1 MAELNHTIV
10 WSSDKEA
17 SARFVAGVLGLP
29 EPVKFERFEVVQL
42 SNGVSLDFA
51 NRDGPIAR
59 QHYAFLV
66 SDAEFDAGFAWIKAR
81 GLEFWA
87 DPARQIVGEINTRDG
102 GRGFYFMGM
111 DGHVLELLTRPYGSG
126 EDAA

>member
-1 MAELNHTIV
+1 MPELNHTIV
-10 WSSDKEA
+10 WSSDQVA

-29 EPVKFERFEVVQL
+29 EPVKFARFDVVQL
-42 SNGVSLDFA
+42 ANGVSLDFT
-51 NRDGPIAR
+51 NKDGPIAP

-66 SDAEFDAGFAWIKAR
+66 SDAEFDAGFAWLTGQ
-81 GLEFWA
+81 GLQYWA
-87 DPARQIVGEINTRDG
+87 DPARQEAGQINRRDG

-126 EDAA
+126 DEG

>member
-10 WSSDKEA
+10 WSSDQKA

-29 EPVKFERFEVVQL
+29 EPVKFARFDVVQL
-42 SNGVSLDFA
+42 SNGVSLDFT
-51 NRDGPIAR
+51 NRDGPIAP
-59 QHYAFLV
+59 QHYAVLV
-66 SDAEFDAGFAWIKAR
+66 SDAEFDAGFAWMTR
-81 GLEFWA
+81 QGLQYWA
-87 DPARQIVGEINTRDG
+87 DPARQIAGQINTRDG

-126 EDAA
+126 EDA

>member
-10 WSSDKEA
+10 WSSDQKA

-29 EPVKFERFEVVQL
+29 EPVKFARFDVVQL
-42 SNGVSLDFA
+42 SNRVSLDFT
-51 NRDGPIAR
+51 NRDGPIAP
-59 QHYAFLV
+59 QHFAFLV
-66 SDAEFDAGFAWIKAR
+66 SDAEFDAGFAWMTR
-81 GLEFWA
+81 QGLQYWA
-87 DPARQIVGEINTRDG
+87 DPARQIAGQINTRDG

-126 EDAA
+126 EDA